1 MNPNF
6 LELIKYFSIFFIY
19 LGFKAMKSSIINNF
33 SLSFESSNSFNSG
46 NSLISSINYIFEF
59 NLYKKLY
66 IGSSVLT
73 GLNII
78 TS

>member
-1 MNPNF
+1 
-6 LELIKYFSIFFIY
+6 
-19 LGFKAMKSSIINNF
+19 MKSSIINNF

-66 IGSSVLT
+66 IGSSKLT